1 VSRGRAFRRGAGSG
15 AVWHDPRVHRRR
27 WPIGIVATLTFF
39 FGVLS
44 AQPGPADQPDTPV
57 PVVSAQVTGST
68 IGPTMPPG
76 FLGFSFET
84 RALHVYT
91 GRDPTAVNPVLV
103 QLIRALNPGQTPILR
118 IGGDST
124 DQTWWPI
131 RGVIPPGGI
140 GYGLTKGWLRTTRA
154 LATATGAKLIMGI
167 NLAAGR
173 PAFAAQEARA
183 IIQGIGRQ
191 NLAALEIGNEAD
203 LYGQF
208 AWYRDRRGRVVFAR
222 PRNYDLTDFIHDFA
236 RWRAAMPKIPLAGP
250 TFAGTTWMDGLS
262 TFLGAEQDVSYVTF
276 HRYPLR
282 GCVADPT
289 SPSFASIPN
298 LLSDTSSA
306 GLAQQV
312 ASYVTTTHSHGLQF
326 RLDELNSAAC
336 TGRSGVSDTFASSLW
351 VLDTLFNLASVGV
364 DGINVHTLP
373 NAAYQPFS
381 FTHQGKTWKAFV
393 RPIYY
398 GLKLFADA
406 FPPGAKLLSVSAP
419 AGPVK
424 VWATL
429 GTDGRVRVVLI
440 NKDPSTSVS
449 VNLQLPGAATPATD
463 ESLSAPALSATAG
476 VVLGGQTFG
485 GSTRTGKL
493 AGRPSTGQINPLLGT
508 YSVPLPAA
516 SAVMLTR

>member
-1 VSRGRAFRRGAGSG
+1 M
-15 AVWHDPRVHRRR
+15 
-27 WPIGIVATLTFF
+27 ATLTLF
-39 FGVLS
+39 FGVFA
-44 AQPGPADQPDTPV
+44 AQPGPGVQAQTQL
-57 PVVSAQVTGST
+57 PVVSAQIAGTTTG
-68 IGPTMPPG
+68 PAMPSG

-183 IIQGIGRQ
+183 IIQGLGRQ

-222 PRNYDLTDFIHDFA
+222 PRNYDLNDFIHDFA
-236 RWRAAMPKIPLAGP
+236 SWRAAMPKIPLAGP
-250 TFAGTTWMDGLS
+250 AFAGTTWMDGLG
-262 TFLGAEQDVSYVTF
+262 TFLNAAPGVSYVTF

-282 GCVADPT
+282 GCIADPT
-289 SPSFASIPN
+289 SPSYASIPN
-298 LLSDTSSA
+298 LLGDTSSA

-312 ASYVTTTHSHGLQF
+312 VPYVATTHSRGLPF

-351 VLDTLFNLASVGV
+351 VLDTLFNLASAGV
-364 DGINVHTLP
+364 DGINLHTLP
-373 NAAYQPFS
+373 NAAYEPFS
-381 FTHQGKTWKAFV
+381 FTHRGKAWKAFV
-393 RPIYY
+393 HPVYY
-398 GLKLFADA
+398 GMKLFADA

-429 GTDGRVRVVLI
+429 DTAGRIRVVLI
-440 NKDPSTSVS
+440 NKDPSAAVS
-449 VNLQLPGAATPATD
+449 VHLQLPGNGSPVTA
-463 ESLSAPALSATAG
+463 ESLSAPALSATKG
-476 VVLGGQTFG
+476 VALGGQTYG
-485 GSTRTGKL
+485 TSTNTGKL
-493 AGRPSTGQINPLLGT
+493 AGQPSTNHIGPLLGT
-508 YSVPLPAA
+508 YSVPLPAG
-516 SAVMLTR
+516 SAIMLTR